1 MLFRSVRVATFGR
14 KGPKRIGVYPGKRL
28 SLQSHNNRNEHWVVT
43 KGKARVQLNEEL
55 LLKWDLMIM
64 STFQ

>member
-1 MLFRSVRVATFGR
+1 MATFGR